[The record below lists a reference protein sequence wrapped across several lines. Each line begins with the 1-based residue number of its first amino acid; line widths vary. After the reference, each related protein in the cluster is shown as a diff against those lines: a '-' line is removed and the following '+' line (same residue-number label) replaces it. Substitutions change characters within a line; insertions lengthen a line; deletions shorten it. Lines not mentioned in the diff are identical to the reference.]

1 MKIFSLF
8 LLTVFA
14 AVSPRSVSAQVP
26 SPLPTTLTLS
36 AANDRFLERNLNI
49 EAARLRVSGAEAARV
64 AARFRPRPSMTI
76 SAENLKIGG
85 PTQFDRLYEAGAVFT
100 QPVELGGQR
109 TARREL
115 ADRSVTVAEVQL
127 TSVIRQKQLQ
137 MRVAFFEVLL
147 AQALVDLEADNQ
159 TNFGEL
165 VRYNNVRLEE
175 GEISPG
181 EMIKVRLEKIKYD
194 SNIASSKLALTQ
206 AKIRLLEV
214 LGETEFSMVDQ
225 LSVREPFDFRDY
237 PIDPAQLREKA
248 LENQPELKIAEAE
261 VARAEASLRLER
273 ARGSGTIEPYAGYKR
288 VGPDNTAVAGV
299 TIPLPIGNRN
309 QGEIARA
316 EAELKIAQSLSQQAK
331 NKALADVQSA
341 ISAFETARE
350 QIRAYEAGVLRQ
362 ADESRDITLLS
373 YREGAVDLV
382 ILLDSQRTRNE
393 VRSAYYK
400 SLQSFYTALFQLE
413 MISGM
418 EIRK

>member
-49 EAARLRVSGAEAARV
+49 EAAKLRVSGAEAARV

>member
-165 VRYNNVRLEE
+165 VRYNIVRLEE

-214 LGETEFSMVDQ
+214 LGETEFSMVHQ